1 MIIEKRAGYK
11 QTDIGIFPNDW
22 KVDEIGNVC
31 DIHDSMRIPLSSVQ
45 RRNRKGPYPYYGA
58 NNIQDSIDNYI
69 FDFDSVLLAED
80 GGYYEEYDSRDI
92 AQFATGKYWVNNH
105 AHILTG
111 RDCLDSQF
119 LYYTLVRKN
128 ICPWINTGTRAK
140 LNQGDL
146 RKIKIAFPPLLSE
159 QKKIA
164 TVLSDVDKL
173 IESIEFLIAKKS
185 DMKTAVM
192 QQLLTGRERLPGFNG
207 AWTEKN
213 MAQDSYLKA
222 RIGWQGLTTV
232 EYLETGKYILITG
245 TDFQNGKLDWDNCCY
260 VEQERYDQD
269 KNIQVNL
276 GDILLTKDGTI
287 GKVAYVDK
295 LPKPATLNSGV
306 FVIRPINESY
316 HPLYFYYV
324 LRSKIFKDFLNKLQA
339 GSTINHLYQKDFVH
353 FLFNAPPVPE
363 QRAISQILYDIDL
376 EIESLEHH
384 LCKTVNLKTGM
395 MQQLLS
401 GKTRLCE
408 KNYEEFTL

>member
-222 RIGWQGLTTV
+222 RIGWQGLTTA

-384 LCKTVNLKTGM
+384 LYKTVNLKTGM

>member
-384 LCKTVNLKTGM
+384 LYKTVNLKTGM